1 MFIHDPLY
9 QWSLKPLDIL
19 QEGREYQDNDHT
31 RQNVQRSGGAS
42 AECKMALL
50 KVQHKLQGLESDGAL
65 SIEGQVKKLM
75 TDAQDPQ
82 LLSQMYPG
90 WGAWI

>member
-1 MFIHDPLY
+1 
-9 QWSLKPLDIL
+9 
-19 QEGREYQDNDHT
+19 
-31 RQNVQRSGGAS
+31 
-42 AECKMALL
+42 MALL